1 MADLYAPSL
10 ESLARRQMNPRRI
23 GFLGYD
29 DVQTLDIVGPVDA
42 FMAARLDE
50 RDGSDDVCYET
61 FIIGLSDKPFV
72 SESGITLKPHCSM
85 KTAPALDTLIV
96 PGGRSLRVN
105 PQIRAKISEW
115 IKLRAARIRRI
126 ASVCTGIYGLAPT
139 GLLDGRK
146 VTTHWRFAQDLSK
159 SFPKLRVNANALF
172 LKDGPFYTSAGITAG
187 IDLSLALIEE
197 DYGAAAALAVAR
209 DLVVYL
215 KRPGGQEQ
223 YSEPLQFQS
232 KSTDRFAELAV
243 WMQGHLHCDLSLESL
258 AKRACLG
265 SRHFSRR
272 FKDRFATTPTAFV
285 EELRL
290 NQARQRLSAANNT
303 IETVAAS
310 VGFSSADAFSRA
322 FERRFGVKPGSYRK
336 HFALGRN
343 GVPR

>member
-1 MADLYAPSL
+1 MNKL
-10 ESLARRQMNPRRI
+10 NPRRI

-29 DVQTLDIVGPVDA
+29 DVQTLDIVGPIDA
-42 FMAARLDE
+42 FMAARRNE
-50 RDGSDDVCYET
+50 TNASDDACYET
-61 FIIGLSDKPFV
+61 FIIGVTDKPFV
-72 SESGITLKPHCSM
+72 SESGITLKPHCSL
-85 KTAPALDTLIV
+85 KTAPALDTIIV

-105 PQIRAKISEW
+105 LQIRAKVSEW
-115 IKLRAARIRRI
+115 IKLRAANIRRI

-146 VTTHWRFAQDLSK
+146 VTTHWRFAHDLSK

-197 DYGAAAALAVAR
+197 DYGAPTALAVAR

-223 YSEPLQFQS
+223 YSEPLQFQT
-232 KSTDRFAELAV
+232 KSTDHFADLAV
-243 WMQGHLHCDLSLESL
+243 WMQSHLRSDLSVETL

-272 FKDRFATTPTAFV
+272 FKVYFATTPARFV

-290 NQARQRLSAANNT
+290 NEARQRLSAANNA
-303 IETVAAS
+303 IEMVATS
-310 VGFSSADAFSRA
+310 VGFKSADAFSRA
-322 FERRFGVKPGSYRK
+322 FERRFGVKPSSYRK
-336 HFALGRN
+336 HFALERRN
-343 GVPR
+343 GVRR

>member
-1 MADLYAPSL
+1 
-10 ESLARRQMNPRRI
+10 MNPRRI

-42 FMAARLDE
+42 FMAAR
-50 RDGSDDVCYET
+50 RDDANAPDDACYET
-61 FIIGLSDKPFV
+61 IIIGLTDKPFV
-72 SESGITLKPHCSM
+72 SESGITLKPHCSL
-85 KTAPALDTLIV
+85 KTVPALDTLIV
-96 PGGRSLRVN
+96 PGGRSLRLN

-115 IKLRAARIRRI
+115 IKLHATNIRRI
-126 ASVCTGIYGLAPT
+126 ASVCTGIYGVAPT

-146 VTTHWRFAQDLSK
+146 VTTHWRFAHDLAK
-159 SFPKLRVNANALF
+159 TFPKLRVSANALF

-223 YSEPLQFQS
+223 YSEPLQFQT
-232 KSTDRFAELAV
+232 KSTDHFSDLAV
-243 WMQGHLHCDLSLESL
+243 WMQSHLHCDLSVEAL

-272 FKDRFATTPTAFV
+272 FKDCFAMTPAMFV

-290 NQARQRLSAANNT
+290 NEARQRLSAANNT
-303 IETVAAS
+303 IEMVATS
-310 VGFSSADAFSRA
+310 VGFKSADAFSRA
-322 FERRFGVKPGSYRK
+322 FERRFGVKPSSYRK
-336 HFALGRN
+336 HFTTERRN
-343 GVPR
+343 GVHT